1 MLTAYPKNNLLFFH
15 DVVNRQ
21 NIKEGKEAHDLL
33 YKNIDHKW
41 ITIFPRLRSLP
52 FSTDFDQGIVN
63 ERQNLFKKFDS
74 FHQNLIP
81 QNKSWYAGDLMSRM
95 EFFYKER
102 IQILCSG
109 HVSIICLNFEQA
121 PYIIN

>member
-1 MLTAYPKNNLLFFH
+1 MSTYLENDLLCTFLM
-15 DVVNRQ
+15 NRQ

-81 QNKSWYAGDLMSRM
+81 HNKSWYAGDLMSRM

-102 IQILCSG
+102 IQRLCSG
-109 HVSIICLNFEQA
+109 HVSIMYLDLRQV
-121 PYIIN
+121 PYAN